1 MVGFIWFL
9 YKYYDRFTI
18 RHIPKFWPLKN
29 FFGELLVKKIQFSSF
44 LEGKGF
50 IFASYLHNRLR
61 NANDFALTDRTPF
74 NWPAC
79 SENFYHNFFR
89 SVFAKKSWKFWV
101 FLEQIRQSPLPTAF
115 LHFDAFFPETHVS
128 DPFAYC
134 LAVMTRSYLIGAEN
148 LGWRN
153 FFAGEFLAK
162 TYEKPGF
169 FRGQLLF
176 CRTFLAQKP
185 MYGIPMIVRHGER
198 SVNCIQ
204 SLVDNFLI
212 FHNNL
217 PETFC
222 WEKWNFKWIFCII
235 QNVALSASLRVMHIT
250 WNHKHVKQYVQ
261 QRVLMQIWP

>member
-9 YKYYDRFTI
+9 YKYYNRFTI

-29 FFGELLVKKIQFSSF
+29 FFGELLLKKIQFSRF

-50 IFASYLHNRLR
+50 IFASYLHSKLR
-61 NANDFALTDRTPF
+61 NANDFALTDRTQF

-79 SENFYHNFFR
+79 SEKFYHNFFR

-101 FLEQIRQSPLPTAF
+101 FRTDSTIPFAHCVSPLWRF
-115 LHFDAFFPETHVS
+115 FFPETHVS

-162 TYEKPGF
+162 TYENPGF
-169 FRGQLLF
+169 FRG
-176 CRTFLAQKP
+176 
-185 MYGIPMIVRHGER
+185 H
-198 SVNCIQ
+198 NCYFVPIQ
-204 SLVDNFLI
+204 T
-212 FHNNL
+212 HAY
-217 PETFC
+217 PE
-222 WEKWNFKWIFCII
+222 
-235 QNVALSASLRVMHIT
+235 LSARIVPTRSQLTTFYFAKVFWKIVCYTFDQHPSILLIEEVF
-250 WNHKHVKQYVQ
+250 WKQKSSMFFFASEFWQ
-261 QRVLMQIWP
+261 AENAMNKALGFQTDIIS